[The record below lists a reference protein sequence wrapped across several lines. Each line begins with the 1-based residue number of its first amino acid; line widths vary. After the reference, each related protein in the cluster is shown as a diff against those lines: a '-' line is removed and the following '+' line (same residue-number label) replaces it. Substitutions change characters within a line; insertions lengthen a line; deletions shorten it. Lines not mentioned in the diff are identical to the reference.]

1 MLWLNGAI
9 NLDAFFKAVLYF
21 LGRILSLN
29 INFWY
34 LVPIWLQLLV
44 QQTRLIITTS
54 WIMVL
59 ERNEYIVSLVGIFF
73 IWLVLE
79 LQFNFFLKLLVI
91 EFVIR
96 GYLGWSASKLWLWFV
111 LIFKKLGHAICTTN
125 LLLLIMILYAV

>member
-21 LGRILSLN
+21 LGRFLSLN

-34 LVPIWLQLLV
+34 LLPIWLQLLV